1 MIAMIHSVNLVVV
14 GAGPA
19 GLEASLA
26 AAQAGV
32 QVILIDSNPDLGG
45 QYLKKQLPSMQPSR
59 NNRLQQERQLLIKKI
74 AALPVI
80 SLLNTMVWG
89 IFPNGDDTWLL
100 ALHGNDGPAT
110 IHAQNILIATGAY
123 DLPLPFPGWTLP
135 GVITAGAAQ
144 NLLKQ
149 QVAPGKRVLISGSGP
164 LLLALASSL
173 VKAGVKPVAVLESTR
188 ITSKGLQYLP
198 SAWGQWS
205 RVYEGFEYM
214 ATMLFSGIPYQR
226 GWSVTAALGH
236 EELNS
241 VEISLLDRNGIPL
254 PGSKK
259 RLTVDTLIVGH
270 GLLPNNGLAR
280 LACVKG
286 FYGPFGS
293 GFIPQRDD
301 ILQSSQKGIFI
312 AGDAAGTGGV
322 AVARLEGKLVGL
334 AIARQLNCIDEHE
347 FLRQQAKLYPML
359 AAERR
364 FSTLLQTV
372 FHPSEDLI
380 SLAAEDTIIC
390 RCEEITLGEV
400 RQAIAAGAQ
409 SPNEIKLL
417 TRSGMGNCQGRICE
431 HFLISLLK
439 REGHLS
445 SLGGFTLRPPLYPL
459 PAEVLADYTKFG

>member
-1 MIAMIHSVNLVVV
+1 MTAMIHSANLVVI

-19 GLEASLA
+19 GLEATLA
-26 AAQAGV
+26 AAQAGL
-32 QVILIDSNPDLGG
+32 QVILIDANPDLGG
-45 QYLKKQLPSMQPSR
+45 QYFKKQIPSMQASQ
-59 NNRLQQERQLLIKKI
+59 NDRLQQERRLLIEKI
-74 AALPVI
+74 TALPVI
-80 SLLNTMVWG
+80 SLSNTMVWG

-100 ALHGNDGPAT
+100 ALHCKDGPAT
-110 IHAQNILIATGAY
+110 VHAQNILIATGAY

-149 QVAPGKRVLISGSGP
+149 QVVPGKRVLISGSGP
-164 LLLALASSL
+164 LLLALAAGFI
-173 VKAGVKPVAVLESTR
+173 KAGVKPVAVLESAR
-188 ITSKGLQYLP
+188 ITSKGLRHLP
-198 SAWGQWS
+198 AAWGQWS
-205 RVYEGFEYM
+205 RVREGFEYI
-214 ATMLFSGIPYQR
+214 ATMLFASIPYQR
-226 GWSVTAALGH
+226 GWSVTAAFGQ
-236 EELNS
+236 EEINS
-241 VEISLLDRNGIPL
+241 VELSLLDRNGIPL

-259 RLTVDTLIVGH
+259 MLAVDTLVVGY

-280 LACVKG
+280 LAGVKG
-286 FYGPFGS
+286 YYAPFGG
-293 GFIPQRDD
+293 GFIPERDEL
-301 ILQSSQKGIFI
+301 LQSNQKGIFI

-322 AVARLEGKLVGL
+322 AVARLEGRLVGL
-334 AIARQLNCIDEHE
+334 AVARQLKCIDEHH

-372 FHPSEDLI
+372 FHPSEGLI
-380 SLAAEDTIIC
+380 SLAADDTIIC

-400 RQAIAAGAQ
+400 RQAISAGAQ

-445 SLGGFTLRPPLYPL
+445 SPEGFTLRPPLYPL
-459 PAEVLADYTKFG
+459 PVEVLADYTRFG

>member
-1 MIAMIHSVNLVVV
+1 MIAMIHSANLVVV

-19 GLEASLA
+19 GLEAALA
-26 AAQAGV
+26 AAQAGL
-32 QVILIDSNPDLGG
+32 QVILIDANPDHGG
-45 QYLKKQLPSMQPSR
+45 QYFKKQLPSMQASR
-59 NNRLQQERQLLIKKI
+59 NNRLQQQRQLLIEKVT
-74 AALPVI
+74 ALPVI
-80 SLLNTMVWG
+80 SWMNTMVWG

-100 ALHGNDGPAT
+100 ALHGKDGPAT
-110 IHAQNILIATGAY
+110 VHAQNIVIATGAY

-149 QVAPGKRVLISGSGP
+149 NTVPGKKVAISGSGP
-164 LLLALASSL
+164 LQLALAAGF
-173 VKAGVKPVAVLESTR
+173 VKAGVKPLAVLESAH
-188 ITSKGLQYLP
+188 ITSKGLRHLP
-198 SAWGQWS
+198 AAWGQWS
-205 RVYEGFEYM
+205 RMREGFEYI
-214 ATMLFSGIPYQR
+214 ATMLFAGIPYQR
-226 GWSVTAALGH
+226 GWSVTAAFGQ
-236 EELNS
+236 EELEA

-259 RLTVDTLIVGH
+259 MLAVDTLVVGY

-280 LACVKG
+280 LAGVEGYCA
-286 FYGPFGS
+286 PFGG

-334 AIARQLNCIDEHE
+334 AIASQLNCIDEHE

-359 AAERR
+359 AVERR

-372 FHPSEDLI
+372 FHPSEELI

-417 TRSGMGNCQGRICE
+417 TRTGMGNCQGRICE
-431 HFLISLLK
+431 HFLVSLLR
-439 REGHLS
+439 REGQRS
-445 SLGGFTLRPPLYPL
+445 SHGGFSLRPPLYPL
-459 PAEVLADYTKFG
+459 PAEVLADYAQLG